1 VRSSSRVTWRVKPR
15 LWRAAGDA
23 QALAPA
29 TEEQAAAAA
38 APDAAAADADED
50 MAPAEDEDPA
60 ADPDEGAAPADE
72 AAGESDGGDRAAG
85 ARRQRT
91 GGGRRAALAEGEPG
105 EEGRGGA
112 AGDAAEAEGRGEEG
126 SRPAADGSY
135 AAALAARAW
144 PGEEPLGAGGARSRA
159 ARLRVSLSNEA
170 EYTHALL
177 SFVSLLQRVLAVA
190 VARLACP
197 DQSGALAQQVHASGC
212 LRLTACLGRAGQGV

>member
-1 VRSSSRVTWRVKPR
+1 LAPNRAGDPAWRAKPR

-50 MAPAEDEDPA
+50 MPLAEDEDRA

-91 GGGRRAALAEGEPG
+91 GGGRRATLAEGEPG
-105 EEGRGGA
+105 EEDGGEL

-126 SRPAADGSY
+126 VRPAAEGSY

-144 PGEEPLGAGGARSRA
+144 PSAEPADAGGARSRA
-159 ARLRVSLSNEA
+159 ARLRDSLSDKPKN
-170 EYTHALL
+170 TRALL
-177 SFVSLLQRVLAVA
+177 FLRV
-190 VARLACP
+190 P
-197 DQSGALAQQVHASGC
+197 DLNCRQWHLDRGHLDHS
-212 LRLTACLGRAGQGV
+212 